1 MLYKINPSQDIFEL
15 NPGLMAVPTY
25 SILTSKQMTYVC
37 LLCDPS
43 RDNPIRTLS
52 GKSRKE
58 RACVLAGY
66 PLESDGKR
74 LAKNA
79 REIVEGKIASI
90 EAAIEEF
97 EKNHYNEQIRNREA
111 LRKQITEIREFL
123 EGDKRIPMV
132 DRGKIILNSKGEEM
146 FITDQKALKLAS
158 ELAVK
163 LPELEAA
170 LELLEAKDPA
180 PKFEGISYSS
190 ADVDPEYFEDGGSDL
205 PAIEAFHMAQARN
218 KMNNE

>member
-1 MLYKINPSQDIFEL
+1 MLYQINPEKDIFEL
-15 NPGLMAVPTY
+15 NPGLLAVPAY
-25 SILTSKQMTYVC
+25 GKLTPKQMTYVC

-52 GKSRKE
+52 GKQRKE
-58 RACVLAGY
+58 RACVLSGY
-66 PLESDGKR
+66 PLEADGKR

-79 REIVEGKIASI
+79 REIVDGKVANI

-97 EKNHYNEQIRNREA
+97 RKNHYNEHDRNREA

-123 EGDKRIPMV
+123 EGDKRVPLV
-132 DRGKIILNSKGEEM
+132 ERGKIVLNAEGEEI

-163 LPELEAA
+163 LPDLENA
-170 LELLEAKDPA
+170 LELLESKDPT
-180 PKFEGISYSS
+180 PKFEGITFSS
-190 ADVDPEYFEDGGSDL
+190 ADVDPDYFEEGGQDL
-205 PAIEAFHMAQARN
+205 PAIEVFMQARQQ
-218 KMNNE
+218 KNNE